1 MLSDTLNTNE
11 IKNAA
16 GVEVEFETQAEG
28 PGRVHE
34 FRQIGESP
42 ALPYRLRLAHSETG
56 AGLTL
61 RKRSLLR
68 VDKRVMS
75 TVDSA
80 VPVTV
85 SAYVVLDTPIG
96 AMTTDTEFKNVLA
109 TLISAIAST
118 GADTV
123 IKFDCSGTFAK
134 ELVSGGI

>member
-1 MLSDTLNTNE
+1 MLNDTLNTNE

-42 ALPYRLRLAHSETG
+42 ALPHRMSIAHQESG

-61 RKRSLLR
+61 RRRSKYR

-75 TVDSA
+75 TVDTA
-80 VPVTV
+80 VPVTA
-85 SAYVVLDTPIG
+85 SAYVVVDFPVG
-96 AMTTDTEFKNVLA
+96 AMTSDTEFKNVLA
-109 TLISAIAST
+109 ELINGLAST
-118 GADTV
+118 GADNV
-123 IKFDCSGTFAK
+123 IKSDCSGTFAK
-134 ELVSGGI
+134 ELIGGGI